1 MGFPVLN
8 NTLGIRPLSDVR
20 NRIISRN
27 SCGKNIKYGCI
38 AKLDLHA
45 RPFRLL
51 DGEAIHRALLLGKEI
66 GFPFP
71 NTKQTTKQIS
81 HSFMR

>member
-8 NTLGIRPLSDVR
+8 NTLGIRTLSDVG

-45 RPFRLL
+45 RPLRLL
-51 DGEAIHRALLLGKEI
+51 DSETTDRALLLGEEI
-66 GFPFP
+66 SLPCIY
-71 NTKQTTKQIS
+71 T
-81 HSFMR
+81 R

>member
-8 NTLGIRPLSDVR
+8 NALGIRPLSDVGS
-20 NRIISRN
+20 RIISRN
-27 SCGKNIKYGCI
+27 SCGKNIENRRI

-45 RPFRLL
+45 RPLRLL
-51 DGEAIHRALLLGKEI
+51 DGETIDRALLLGEEI
-66 GFPFP
+66 SLPFS